1 MSILKNLPNAVT
13 RIRKDIFPIMGY
25 GSVIVDKN
33 QEKYLDLTSGIGALS
48 TGHSH
53 PKVIES
59 VNHQTQLYV
68 HMAQQIFGSHA
79 IQETLTE
86 KILDTVKSKKL
97 NNIFSQNIIFSVC
110 KSNRNQFYFMKSFV
124 NGNH

>member
-1 MSILKNLPNAVT
+1 MSVLKHLPNAVT
-13 RIRKDIFPIMGY
+13 RIHKDIFPVLGN

-33 QEKYLDLTSGIGALS
+33 RKKYLDLTSGIGALS

-59 VNHQTQLYV
+59 VNQQTQLYV

-86 KILDTVKSKKL
+86 KILSTTSYKNL
-97 NNIFSQNIIFSVC
+97 NNIFYTNLDQKQLKTHLKSQQDIQV
-110 KSNRNQFYFMKSFV
+110 NQI
-124 NGNH
+124 

>member
-1 MSILKNLPNAVT
+1 MSVLKNLPNAVT
-13 RIRKDIFPIMGY
+13 RIHKEIFPVMGY
-25 GSVIVDKN
+25 GSIVVDKH

-59 VNHQTQLYV
+59 VNQQTQLYV
-68 HMAQQIFGSHA
+68 HMAQQIFGSHP

-97 NNIFSQNIIFSVC
+97 NNIF
-110 KSNRNQFYFMKSFV
+110 
-124 NGNH
+124 